1 MEEGATKKK
10 RLAARSLSS
19 LTSADSYL
27 NVNSTF
33 ICQVSCF
40 SVSECKCI
48 LSTHTHQP
56 AASAA
61 AAACRDM
68 LSRKA
73 VVLMDRAELEDRC
86 HQVLEENQLLKK
98 RAKAQ
103 EEKMKRCVCVCQI
116 RGLWVHVISPVLMSP
131 M

>member
-1 MEEGATKKK
+1 MH
-10 RLAARSLSS
+10 
-19 LTSADSYL
+19 
-27 NVNSTF
+27 
-33 ICQVSCF
+33 
-40 SVSECKCI
+40 SEH
-48 LSTHTHQP
+48 THTHTHTP
-56 AASAA
+56 AA
-61 AAACRDM
+61 AAAVACRDM

-98 RAKAQ
+98 HAKAQ
-103 EEKMKRCVCVCQI
+103 EEKMKRCVCTCVCVHVCVCQI